1 MSEEVHA
8 ERPDD
13 DDYDLLTFGEA
24 GARLIEEIA
33 KEKRQLTDLEAARG
47 DAAALGKVRQRIS
60 DLEAAA
66 ERQRDAA
73 VERADFTKF
82 FGYDPKEKA

>member
-1 MSEEVHA
+1 MPEEIHA
-8 ERPDD
+8 DRPDD

-33 KEKRQLTDLEAARG
+33 KEKRRLVALEASG
-47 DAAALGKVRQRIS
+47 EDTSAAAAIRQRIT